1 MIAVI
6 GDFDATNPTHR
17 ATTSALEDLFGPG
30 RLEWVGTDVLTSRRS
45 DVARAR
51 GFLIAPGSP
60 YRDMDAVVEVIRAA
74 REEGTP
80 LVGT

>member
-17 ATTSALEDLFGPG
+17 ATTSALQGLVGAG
-30 RLEWVGTDVLTSRRS
+30 SLEWIGTDAVASRRS

-51 GFLIAPGSP
+51 GLVIAPGSP
-60 YRDMDAVVEVIRAA
+60 YRDMDAVVDVIRAA
-74 REEGTP
+74 REKGVP